1 MKQEAGEITRTCHQ
15 DKKRLGPA
23 TIMADINTI
32 KRLNN
37 AAATSLADG
46 DIDAAFSVLHVA
58 LEDLRLDLAR
68 GNGTHNVNLQGVRPS
83 LDPFTVPVHSSLCCS
98 DIYVSPN
105 NAFHVFT
112 KAFILP
118 ESEADFD
125 AVAVVLMYNFGL
137 VLQQKGILSGEE
149 RALGKARKIYLMA
162 TNLMEM
168 MQEYER
174 MPSQLFALALW
185 NNMGH
190 SHSHF
195 LNLESVRECE
205 GQIRH
210 HLSRGNELS
219 REDLVFFHQAMLF
232 LENCNIASRAAAA

>member
-1 MKQEAGEITRTCHQ
+1 MN
-15 DKKRLGPA
+15 
-23 TIMADINTI
+23 DINTI

-37 AAATSLADG
+37 SAATSLADG
-46 DIDAAFSVLHVA
+46 DIDTAFSVLHVA
-58 LEDLRLDLAR
+58 LEDLRLDLAQ
-68 GNGTHNVNLQGVRPS
+68 GNGTANVNNIQGVRPS
-83 LDPFTVPVHSSLCCS
+83 LDPFTVPLHSSLCCS

-190 SHSHF
+190 SHSH
-195 LNLESVRECE
+195 
-205 GQIRH
+205 H
-210 HLSRGNELS
+210 HLSRCRRLGKKELR
-219 REDLVFFHQAMLF
+219 REEAT
-232 LENCNIASRAAAA
+232 RAPPRTPPPLRPPGIERI